1 MSDTITDVTTLTPQQ
16 RTILELKLKEKRAA
30 TAVARPVIETQSRDT
45 DTFPLS
51 FGQQRL
57 WFVQGL
63 SPESYMFNIPHA
75 LRLHG
80 KLDAGALEEALNEIV
95 RRHEILR
102 TTFVVRDAQ
111 PMQVIAPPFRVNL
124 PVQNLTGL
132 GPEKREAEARRLAD
146 REARRIYD
154 LEQGPMFRVRLLQLT
169 DDEFVLV
176 VCMHHIICDGWSLG
190 VFYRELETLYRA
202 FLTGQKS
209 PLIDLPLQYV
219 DFAIWQ
225 RETLGDDVLQKQIDY
240 WREQLSQSLAPLE
253 LPADHPRP
261 ALQTFVGSTQ
271 TRLLP
276 KSITSSLEDLSRAAG
291 TTMFMTL
298 AAAFQT
304 QLHLYTGRRDI
315 VIGTATAGRNRVE
328 LEGLIGFFTNTLV
341 LRTDFSGNPSFR
353 EMLGRVR
360 ETALGAYAHQDVPF
374 EKLVEE
380 IEPKHDLSYSPLFQV
395 GFLYEEAQSQP
406 FVLSGVRASHFDIE
420 SASAKWDLSLALIEN
435 RQGLLAQMEYNTD
448 LFEFATIQRMLGHLE
463 HLLETIV
470 AHPDRKLSELCLLT
484 ESEWRQ
490 LVVDYNATRKEFPN
504 HLCFHNLFELQ
515 VERTPDALALVC
527 GAEELSYSQL
537 NAAAN
542 QLAHRLIEAGIGPEK
557 RVALCLERSPQ
568 MVIAL
573 LAVNKAGGA
582 YLPLNEHWPPNRLQF
597 ILEDGNVSAVLTQQQ
612 FRDLL
617 PGETQF
623 PIWCI
628 DTDWPTISGY
638 SSENPPPRAEPENL
652 IYIYYTSGS
661 TGIPKGVAMSHRSLV
676 NYATLIPEPYNLTA
690 GGRTLVHSPF
700 SFDLTLT
707 GLLPPLMVGAAVE
720 LVNPGDELEGVGLPL
735 SSSGR
740 RYSLIKITPSHLQV
754 LSNWLGERG
763 RCGHVDAL
771 IIGGEACPGETLR
784 YWQEQQEPTR
794 MIDEYGPTETV
805 VGCSI
810 YEVPSSERYSGLVPI
825 GKPISNMQMYVLDEA
840 MRVLP
845 AGVIG
850 EIYIGG
856 EGVARGYLG
865 LPALTAER
873 FVPDPF
879 SSEPG
884 RRLYRSGDVGLMR
897 AGAEMEYLG
906 RTDEQVKIRGFRIE
920 LGEIESVL
928 RQHPA
933 VNDSSVVVQGTLG
946 DKRLVGYVVL
956 REATSHE
963 QKEVLREEIRE
974 YLKRE
979 LPEYMV
985 PVDVMVLEKMPLTSN
1000 GKVDRKALPLP
1011 LEMQLGQ
1018 SGSYVA
1024 PSTDVEVQLVEIW
1037 QDILNVRP
1045 IGVTDNFFQ
1054 RGGHSLLVVRL
1065 LARVEDQFGR
1075 ELTISG
1081 FFQKPTIRDLVA
1093 ALETDEVEEFPALVQ
1108 IQRGGSLDP
1117 IFCVHSQG
1125 GDVGYFSRVAQYM
1138 GDEQPFYALQALA
1151 PPDLTEYV
1159 SIEEMAAHYLSEIC
1173 KVRRFGPYHL
1183 GGHSFGS
1190 VIAFEMAQQLVRQG
1204 REVGLL
1210 ALIGGGSPLLLK
1222 GLNSS
1227 IELMTVAGM
1236 ARDIARM
1243 ARVDFDL
1250 PHEEVQ
1256 RLGREYGMEYALE
1269 YILDK
1274 CKRTNLLS
1282 DKVGLPWIRR
1292 FIRGVMLQTEAVKNY
1307 QPDVYDG
1314 VITYYTATESE
1325 LENEKAWESLG
1336 IDDSP
1341 THRWEELSTKPLV
1354 IRKIPGFHSTM
1365 TDEPNVQVLAE
1376 QLCLGIRESV
1386 IS

>member
-1 MSDTITDVTTLTPQQ
+1 
-16 RTILELKLKEKRAA
+16 
-30 TAVARPVIETQSRDT
+30 
-45 DTFPLS
+45 
-51 FGQQRL
+51 
-57 WFVQGL
+57 
-63 SPESYMFNIPHA
+63 
-75 LRLHG
+75 
-80 KLDAGALEEALNEIV
+80 
-95 RRHEILR
+95 
-102 TTFVVRDAQ
+102 
-111 PMQVIAPPFRVNL
+111 
-124 PVQNLTGL
+124 
-132 GPEKREAEARRLAD
+132 
-146 REARRIYD
+146 
-154 LEQGPMFRVRLLQLT
+154 
-169 DDEFVLV
+169 
-176 VCMHHIICDGWSLG
+176 
-190 VFYRELETLYRA
+190 
-202 FLTGQKS
+202 
-209 PLIDLPLQYV
+209 
-219 DFAIWQ
+219 
-225 RETLGDDVLQKQIDY
+225 
-240 WREQLSQSLAPLE
+240 
-253 LPADHPRP
+253 
-261 ALQTFVGSTQ
+261 
-271 TRLLP
+271 
-276 KSITSSLEDLSRAAG
+276 
-291 TTMFMTL
+291 
-298 AAAFQT
+298 
-304 QLHLYTGRRDI
+304 
-315 VIGTATAGRNRVE
+315 
-328 LEGLIGFFTNTLV
+328 
-341 LRTDFSGNPSFR
+341 
-353 EMLGRVR
+353 
-360 ETALGAYAHQDVPF
+360 
-374 EKLVEE
+374 
-380 IEPKHDLSYSPLFQV
+380 
-395 GFLYEEAQSQP
+395 
-406 FVLSGVRASHFDIE
+406 
-420 SASAKWDLSLALIEN
+420 
-435 RQGLLAQMEYNTD
+435 
-448 LFEFATIQRMLGHLE
+448 
-463 HLLETIV
+463 
-470 AHPDRKLSELCLLT
+470 
-484 ESEWRQ
+484 
-490 LVVDYNATRKEFPN
+490 
-504 HLCFHNLFELQ
+504 
-515 VERTPDALALVC
+515 
-527 GAEELSYSQL
+527 
-537 NAAAN
+537 
-542 QLAHRLIEAGIGPEK
+542 
-557 RVALCLERSPQ
+557 
-568 MVIAL
+568 
-573 LAVNKAGGA
+573 
-582 YLPLNEHWPPNRLQF
+582 
-597 ILEDGNVSAVLTQQQ
+597 
-612 FRDLL
+612 
-617 PGETQF
+617 
-623 PIWCI
+623 
-628 DTDWPTISGY
+628 
-638 SSENPPPRAEPENL
+638 
-652 IYIYYTSGS
+652 
-661 TGIPKGVAMSHRSLV
+661 
-676 NYATLIPEPYNLTA
+676 
-690 GGRTLVHSPF
+690 
-700 SFDLTLT
+700 
-707 GLLPPLMVGAAVE
+707 
-720 LVNPGDELEGVGLPL
+720 
-735 SSSGR
+735 
-740 RYSLIKITPSHLQV
+740 
-754 LSNWLGERG
+754 
-763 RCGHVDAL
+763 
-771 IIGGEACPGETLR
+771 
-784 YWQEQQEPTR
+784 
-794 MIDEYGPTETV
+794 
-805 VGCSI
+805 
-810 YEVPSSERYSGLVPI
+810 
-825 GKPISNMQMYVLDEA
+825 
-840 MRVLP
+840 
-845 AGVIG
+845 
-850 EIYIGG
+850 
-856 EGVARGYLG
+856 

-1151 PPDLTEYV
+1151 PTDLTEYV

-1210 ALIGGGSPLLLK
+1210 ALIGGGSPLVLK